1 MLGES
6 RPTFPSINRPA
17 SPLGSQSKS
26 WKRKLYSSQLLIL
39 SYTDLLYYIQQ
50 QHQHQQHVRGGTSSS
65 PLPLH
70 RRRQVR
76 LSRSWDRHLRRAYIT
91 LQRPAT
97 TWTASVFHSA
107 QYVLR
112 GGKPGLPF
120 SASGRR
126 DSLLCPRRVQ
136 VRKMLRRMPRRHLSQ
151 ARPGQLNPKEKPK

>member
-1 MLGES
+1 MLGDS
-6 RPTFPSINRPA
+6 QPTSPSINRPA
-17 SPLGSQSKS
+17 SPLGSRSKS
-26 WKRKLYSSQLLIL
+26 WKRKLYSNQLLIL

-50 QHQHQQHVRGGTSSS
+50 QHQHQQHVRDGTSSS

-107 QYVLR
+107 QHVLR
-112 GGKPGLPF
+112 GGKPGLSF
-120 SASGRR
+120 SASVRR

-136 VRKMLRRMPRRHLSQ
+136 VRKMLRRMPRSHLSQ
-151 ARPGQLNPKEKPK
+151 SRPGHLNPKEKPK